1 MRVRQLVLA
10 LMLQTTMAQGQIRLP
25 PLPGLPL
32 QNLPQSLDQAEPGT
46 RDLLSDARHL
56 EIRRL
61 IRANRR
67 TVDTD
72 SNGEPV
78 VRGEILALSMDD
90 DALMQAQSRGFVIDR
105 QQSIVSANIHLIVLK
120 APAGWST
127 KKALLELR
135 EAIPS
140 GLYDYNHIYG
150 GSGVTGVRP
159 TAEPPIRA
167 PSMGMTDPQSEA
179 PRPRTRVGLL
189 DAGVDDTHPV
199 FHDSIVHGWGCG
211 GRQVPSP
218 HGTAVA
224 SLLIAHAS
232 AELYAA
238 DVYCGVAT
246 GGAVDAIVAALAW
259 MDQEL
264 VPVINV
270 SLVGPKNLLLERI
283 VNVLIAR
290 GHLLVAAVGNDG
302 PAAPPLYP
310 AAYVGVVGVTAVDAK
325 QHVLPEAERGP
336 QVMFSA
342 LGADLKAAN
351 IERGYDT
358 VRGTS
363 FAAPT
368 VAALLADAL
377 PSPSQ
382 DAARAA
388 IEALAKQA
396 IDLGPPG
403 KDLTY
408 GFGLVGADLK

>member
-1 MRVRQLVLA
+1 MRVRQLILA

-32 QNLPQSLDQAEPGT
+32 QNVPQTLDQAESGT

-67 TVDTD
+67 TIDTD

-78 VRGEILALSMDD
+78 VRGEILALSIDD
-90 DALMQAQSRGFVIDR
+90 DALMLAQSRGFVIDR
-105 QQSIVSANIHLIVLK
+105 QQSIVAANIHLIVLK

-135 EAIPS
+135 DSTPN

-150 GSGVTGVRP
+150 GSGAADVQS
-159 TAEPPIRA
+159 AEPPVRA
-167 PSMGMTDPQSEA
+167 PPTGMTNRQSEA
-179 PRPRTRVGLL
+179 PRRARVGLL
-189 DAGVDDTHPV
+189 DTGVDDTHPV
-199 FHDSIVHGWGCG
+199 FRDSIVHGWGCE
-211 GRQVPSP
+211 GRQVPGS

-246 GGAVDAIVAALAW
+246 GGAVDAIVAAFGW
-259 MDQEL
+259 MDQEH
-264 VPVINV
+264 VPVINI
-270 SLVGPKNLLLERI
+270 SLVGPRNLLLERI

-290 GHLLVAAVGNDG
+290 GHVLVAAVGNDG

-310 AAYVGVVGVTAVDAK
+310 AAYAGVVGVTAVDAK
-325 QHVLPEAERGP
+325 RHVLLEAGRGP

-351 IERGYDT
+351 IEHGYVT

-368 VAALLADAL
+368 VAALLADSL
-377 PSPSQ
+377 SSPSQ

-396 IDLGPPG
+396 IDLGAPG

-408 GFGLVGADLK
+408 GFGLVGADRK